1 MNPGL
6 STLGIQ
12 KERNRA
18 QICFCQDDASW
29 AQRAA
34 ADRPPPLRVL
44 GLVPP
49 VLAAGGGV
57 LTRNTA
63 TLLIINNLQSTDPQ
77 QIRHK
82 PATDP
87 RHGPD

>member
-1 MNPGL
+1 LNFHHL
-6 STLGIQ
+6 FDLGKGRKSVFVRTTQ
-12 KERNRA
+12 AGRNERRR
-18 QICFCQDDASW
+18 IGRLPFGSW
-29 AQRAA
+29 ALS
-34 ADRPPPLRVL
+34 RPCSPQ
-44 GLVPP
+44 
-49 VLAAGGGV
+49 AGGV

-87 RHGPD
+87 QHGPD